1 MADITAQTLLD
12 RNNWATTDINTDATT
27 AKTRVEYLIDDAIDY
42 INGEAGTSMSNMSG
56 AAGSKSVTVT
66 SAQAPIVRAL
76 AALLVRAY
84 LDKGPNVSVGGMG
97 VSAIVSDPEY
107 KVHMMMIMQG
117 ISRLRGRSFVR
128 T

>member
-1 MADITAQTLLD
+1 MATITAQTLLD
-12 RNNWATTDINTDATT
+12 RNNWATTDIHATAVT
-27 AKTRVEYLIDDAIDY
+27 ALTRVEYLIDDAIDY
-42 INGEAGTSMSNMSG
+42 INGESGTSMSNMTG
-56 AAGSKSVTVT
+56 AAGSKTVTVT

-84 LDKGPNVSVGGMG
+84 LDKGPNVSVGSMG

-107 KVHMMMIMQG
+107 KIHMMMIQTG
-117 ISRLRGRSFVR
+117 ISRLRGRSFER